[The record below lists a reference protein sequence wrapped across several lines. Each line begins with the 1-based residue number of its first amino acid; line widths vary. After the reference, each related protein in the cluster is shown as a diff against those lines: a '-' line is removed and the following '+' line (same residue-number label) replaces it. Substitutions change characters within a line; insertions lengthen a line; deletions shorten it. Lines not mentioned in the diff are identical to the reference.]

1 MDRHCGDPSQS
12 MNFSLKSLV
21 ILAISG
27 ALSGEAKAIDS
38 GFYNGSHVCN
48 GALTLDD
55 WEFRHEES
63 SFEVFF
69 RKTTAS
75 SFQKLELVAQDTD
88 GGLLLV
94 DRRGRPWIAVRFG
107 QNGDSLQGR
116 WLTGQGKPQSDC
128 EPFTLSRSESAKAR
142 MNRLFGLLARPVPPS
157 KRPGPSPRNSRNSR
171 RSTCCRIWTSKP
183 IASAMP
189 RRRRASGGAS
199 TTPSASGSRN
209 SPSNRRTP
217 VIGPSGKCVR

>member
-1 MDRHCGDPSQS
+1 

-55 WEFRHEES
+55 WEFRQEES
-63 SFEVFF
+63 SFDVFF

-75 SFQKLELVAQDTD
+75 SFQKLELVVQDTD

-128 EPFTLSRSESAKAR
+128 EPFTPPGAR
-142 MNRLFGLLARPVPPS
+142 ARRLAWIVSSVCLARPIRPS

-209 SPSNRRTP
+209 FPSHRRTP